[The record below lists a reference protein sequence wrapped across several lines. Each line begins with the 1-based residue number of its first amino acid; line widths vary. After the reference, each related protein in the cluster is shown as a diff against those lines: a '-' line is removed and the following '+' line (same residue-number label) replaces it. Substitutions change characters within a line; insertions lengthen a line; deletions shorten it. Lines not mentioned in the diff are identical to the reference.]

1 MALTRKLL
9 KSLSLEEAQI
19 ETIIDAHTETV
30 DGLKESLKAVQTE
43 AAKVEGLTQQL
54 NEANDK
60 LSKAGDAAKVQKA
73 FDDYKAQVEAEK
85 KTAKTAVDVQELLKE
100 AGISR
105 ESFRTAVAKSFDAA
119 KIAYADDGSI
129 SNRAELVQ
137 GIKTDFADFV
147 ATTTSAGTPPVA
159 PPSGNPG
166 SMTKEEILAIKDT
179 TKRQA
184 AIRDNL
190 ELFRK

>member
-1 MALTRKLL
+1 MALTRKML
-9 KSLSLEEAQI
+9 KSMGLEEAQI
-19 ETIIDAHTETV
+19 ETIIEAHTETT
-30 DGLKESLKAVQTE
+30 DGLKESLKTAQNE

-60 LSKAGDAAKVQKA
+60 LSKAGDATKVQKA
-73 FDDYKAQVEAEK
+73 FDDYKAGVEAEK
-85 KTAKTAVDVQELLKE
+85 KTAKTAADVQELLKE

-105 ESFRTAVAKSFDAA
+105 ESFRAAVAKSFDAA

-159 PPSGNPG
+159 PPSGKSG

>member
-9 KSLSLEEAQI
+9 KSLGLEDAAI
-19 ETIIDAHTETV
+19 DTIIDAHAETTEA
-30 DGLKESLKAVQTE
+30 LKKERDEAKAE
-43 AAKVEGLTQQL
+43 AAKVDALTKQL
-54 NEANDK
+54 NEANEK
-60 LSKAGDAAKVQKA
+60 LAKAGDAAKVQKA
-73 FDDYKAQVEAEK
+73 FDDYKAEVEAEK
-85 KTAKTAVDVQELLKE
+85 KTAKTAADVQELLKE

-147 ATTTSAGTPPVA
+147 ATTTSAGTPPAA

-166 SMTKEEILAIKDT
+166 KMSKEAIAKLPKEE
-179 TKRQA
+179 RRA
-184 AIRDNL
+184 AIIANIDQ
-190 ELFRK
+190 FRK